1 MKQAFL
7 TWTAMV
13 LSGIAGA
20 QSNPASPPPPPASP
34 IGIAAAPP
42 KEGAAAVDPAPA
54 PAPPGELPFS
64 WGNKL
69 PSFVKRGADLYMGG
83 DYKSAEHDFESA
95 RLLDP
100 GVAAPA
106 FNLGLT
112 AARQDRPEDAVA
124 FFDSAADL
132 AREDA
137 QLRAKALY
145 NKGVVR
151 FEQARE
157 ALEKKQDKQ
166 AAILGAIEA
175 LDAFRGAE
183 LASKDL
189 AEAPYNRALVQDFL
203 RKLPVEPPQQQNQQ
217 QDDQEQ
223 DEQKQQNQQQQNQ
236 QQNSGSQSPEQQ
248 SEQQQQSPQDQ
259 QDQNQEQPQ
268 DGQQQEQKQQPDQQQ
283 QGQPRQDKPEPSE
296 QQEGQQQDV
305 QPQGQGDKD
314 KQDGEQQGRMTPE
327 EARQLLNMLE
337 DGEKIRL
344 TKGRNPK
351 ANPKGKPW

>member
-1 MKQAFL
+1 MRVAL
-7 TWTAMV
+7 VPIMSALMWCS
-13 LSGIAGA
+13 LPA
-20 QSNPASPPPPPASP
+20 QPASAPPAP
-34 IGIAAAPP
+34 PQGGIS
-42 KEGAAAVDPAPA
+42 PAPA
-54 PAPPGELPFS
+54 PASRIGEPQAAEVAPPPGELPFS

-69 PSFVKRGADLYMGG
+69 PAFVRRGNELYTGG
-83 DYKSAEHDFESA
+83 DLKNAEHDFESA

-112 AARQDRPEDAVA
+112 AAKQERPEDAVA
-124 FFDSAADL
+124 YFDTAADL

-137 QLRAKALY
+137 NLRARALY

-151 FEQARE
+151 FQQARE
-157 ALEKKQDKQ
+157 ALEKKQDKK

-183 LASKDL
+183 LASSDL
-189 AEAPYNRALVQDFL
+189 EEAPHNRALVQDFL

-217 QDDQEQ
+217 QDDQKQ

-236 QQNSGSQSPEQQ
+236 QQNSGSQSPEQK
-248 SEQQQQSPQDQ
+248 SEQQEQSPQDN
-259 QDQNQEQPQ
+259 QDQQQEQPQ
-268 DGQQQEQKQQPDQQQ
+268 DGQQQQEQKQPEQQQ
-283 QGQPRQDKPEPSE
+283 QGQPREDKPEPGKEEKGQE
-296 QQEGQQQDV
+296 QDAKPEGQNE
-305 QPQGQGDKD
+305 KD
-314 KQDGEQQGRMTPE
+314 PKDGEKQGKMTPE